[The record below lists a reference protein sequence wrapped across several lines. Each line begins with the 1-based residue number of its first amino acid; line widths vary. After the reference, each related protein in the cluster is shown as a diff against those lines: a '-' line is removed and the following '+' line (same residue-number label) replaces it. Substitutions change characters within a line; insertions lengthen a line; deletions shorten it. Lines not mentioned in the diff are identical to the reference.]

1 MKIKTTLVSLVGLGM
16 SLGFMGCKKNEQA
29 QPTQVQKGDLVVF
42 AQANSQDPWR
52 RAFDD
57 QIKEDLPKYK
67 NLFKF
72 EEQDAEDDPVKQI
85 NVIET
90 FLTKNPKVLLI
101 SPITEAVQPAVQ
113 KAVEQGV
120 KVVMLDRKIGKDW
133 TTWAGGDNREIGRKA
148 GEFIASK
155 LNDKGTVLMIEGT
168 SGADATTDRKEGF
181 LEIMKQ
187 KFPKIK
193 VIQGDDSGYQRQKA
207 RSYMDTFLQSRR
219 PFDAVYCHND
229 EMAIGAAMALEA
241 AKVPKKIIVGVD
253 GCQKEIMDFI
263 KQGRVTA
270 TFVYPIPGKIGLE
283 LAAKIIKGE
292 PVNKE
297 YVLPTQAVD
306 QSNVEQ
312 YVKDHP
318 LAD

>member
-1 MKIKTTLVSLVGLGM
+1 MKVKATLFSLIGLGIV
-16 SLGFMGCKKNEQA
+16 LGFTGCKKSEQA
-29 QPTQVQKGDLVVF
+29 QQSQVKSDLVVF

-57 QIKEDLPKYK
+57 QIKSDLPKYAD
-67 NLFKF
+67 LFKF

-90 FLTKNPKVLLI
+90 FLTKTPKILLL

-120 KVVMLDRKIGKDW
+120 KVVMLDRKIGKGW
-133 TTWAGGDNREIGRKA
+133 TAWAGGDNREIGRKA
-148 GEFIASK
+148 AEYVASK
-155 LNDKGTVLMIEGT
+155 LQGKGAVLMIEGT

-181 LEIMKQ
+181 LEVVQQ
-187 KFPKIK
+187 KYPNIK
-193 VIQGDDSGYQRQKA
+193 VIAGDDCGYQRQKA

-219 PFDAVYCHND
+219 HFDAVYCHND

-241 AKVPKKIIVGVD
+241 AKAPKKIIVGVD

-270 TFVYPIPGKIGLE
+270 TFAYPIPGAIGLE
-283 LAAKIIKGE
+283 IAAKIVKGE
-292 PVNKE
+292 PVQKE

-306 QSNVEQ
+306 HSNVDQ
-312 YVKDHP
+312 YVKDHT